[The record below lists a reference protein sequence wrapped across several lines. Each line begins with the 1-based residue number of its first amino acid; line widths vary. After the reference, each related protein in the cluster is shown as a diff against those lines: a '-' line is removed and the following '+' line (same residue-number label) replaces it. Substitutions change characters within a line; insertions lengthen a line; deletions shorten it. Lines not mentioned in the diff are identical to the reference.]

1 MQKLEEKEVKER
13 MRSINSNWQLEG
25 NFIQREFVFGDFVE
39 AFGFMTS
46 VAIVA
51 EKANHHP
58 NWENV
63 YNRVK
68 IALST
73 HDSGGL
79 TQKDFD
85 LAAKI
90 DEVYSNKFLT

>member
-1 MQKLEEKEVKER
+1 MEKLTEIEIKEKLATID
-13 MRSINSNWQLEG
+13 SSWSLE
-25 NFIQREFVFGDFVE
+25 NDFIQREFVFSDFVA
-39 AFGFMTS
+39 AFGFMTE

-51 EKANHHP
+51 EKSNHHP

-63 YNRVK
+63 YNKVK

-73 HDSGGL
+73 HDAGGL

-85 LAAKI
+85 LASKI
-90 DEVYSNKFLT
+90 DAIYK

>member
-1 MQKLEEKEVKER
+1 M
-13 MRSINSNWQLEG
+13 
-25 NFIQREFVFGDFVE
+25 FDDFVR

>member
-1 MQKLEEKEVKER
+1 MQRLGEAEIKGKLQ
-13 MRSINSNWQLEG
+13 SIHADWKLEG
-25 NFIQREFVFGDFVE
+25 NFIKREFVFDDFVR